1 MGKKLWNKDFI
12 LLLQGNAVSTIG
24 DLMYSVAIGYWVYQ
38 QTGSSGLMGIMSA
51 ISMFVTMF
59 LSPFAGS
66 IVDKC
71 NRKWVMVAMDLL
83 QSAVMLTIGALAY
96 LDLLNIPGVLI
107 AAFLAAMGSVFYSP
121 SVSTLMIDI
130 IPHDDMVRGQ
140 STFSGIQSL
149 INMVGTA
156 FSGVLVA
163 FFGVPLIVVINGFS
177 NLYSAFTELF
187 VRVPKTVQQ
196 ETPVT
201 VRGVL
206 IDTLAAAKTTLA
218 DQYLKIFV
226 PCALLLNLL
235 GAGAFALLLPFC
247 MEKSF
252 TVDMYGYLISIYSA
266 ACVIAVLLLGA
277 VKLKPKSQFWC
288 MSLGFTLSIPFMIA
302 AYLSKSFVLICI
314 LAFVAGFLNC
324 LGNSI
329 FNASMM
335 LALPEENR
343 SAILGV
349 FRSASVGGSALSAVI
364 YGDLI
369 TLLKNQIEPYE
380 VNKGD
385 AAALTQ
391 KWIDSLSAE
400 MQKGKGYSFFA
411 VNKRLPE
418 ITKSFAQI
426 PVNKVKKVKVGVVGE
441 IYVKYSPLA
450 NNHLEEFLFSQGC
463 EVMVPG
469 LLGFINF
476 KVDNRL
482 EDIKLYGGNPFK
494 KLAMKF
500 AMWYLSNVEK
510 NLISAAKAYGDFTV
524 PAPYAHIKEMC
535 TKIIGPGCK
544 MGEGWLLTAE
554 MMELIE
560 SGYGN
565 IVCAQ
570 PFGCLPNHI
579 VGKGMIR
586 KLKEMYPQS
595 NIVPIDYDPGATKVN
610 QENRIRLMLA
620 VAKENADAC
629 QGGCDSSKCEGCMMK

>member
-1 MGKKLWNKDFI
+1 MSKKIDTDRVEFTKDMMDYTI
-12 LLLQGNAVSTIG
+12 LAPNMLDITFRLLINIFGQYGYKTELLQNEGRAVIDEGLKYVHNDTCYPALLVIG
-24 DLMYSVAIGYWVYQ
+24 QLIDALNSGKYNPDKTALFITQSGGGCRASNYIHLLRKALKKAGYPQVPVI
-38 QTGSSGLMGIMSA
+38 SLNLSGLEKNSGFKIRL
-51 ISMFVTMF
+51 SM
-59 LSPFAGS
+59 
-66 IVDKC
+66 
-71 NRKWVMVAMDLL
+71 
-83 QSAVMLTIGALAY
+83 ALK
-96 LDLLNIPGVLI
+96 
-107 AAFLAAMGSVFYSP
+107 M
-121 SVSTLMIDI
+121 
-130 IPHDDMVRGQ
+130 
-140 STFSGIQSL
+140 
-149 INMVGTA
+149 
-156 FSGVLVA
+156 
-163 FFGVPLIVVINGFS
+163 
-177 NLYSAFTELF
+177 
-187 VRVPKTVQQ
+187 
-196 ETPVT
+196 
-201 VRGVL
+201 
-206 IDTLAAAKTTLA
+206 
-218 DQYLKIFV
+218 
-226 PCALLLNLL
+226 
-235 GAGAFALLLPFC
+235 
-247 MEKSF
+247 
-252 TVDMYGYLISIYSA
+252 
-266 ACVIAVLLLGA
+266 
-277 VKLKPKSQFWC
+277 
-288 MSLGFTLSIPFMIA
+288 
-302 AYLSKSFVLICI
+302 
-314 LAFVAGFLNC
+314 
-324 LGNSI
+324 
-329 FNASMM
+329 
-335 LALPEENR
+335 
-343 SAILGV
+343 
-349 FRSASVGGSALSAVI
+349 LSAVI

-369 TLLKNQIEPYE
+369 TLLKNQVEPYE

-385 AAALTQ
+385 AAKLTQ

-400 MQKGKGYSFFA
+400 MQKGRGYSFFA

-418 ITKSFAQI
+418 ITKTFAEI
-426 PVNKVKKVKVGVVGE
+426 PVKKVEKTKVGVVGE

-450 NNHLEEFLFSQGC
+450 NNHLEEFLFGQDC

-494 KLAMKF
+494 KIAMRI
-500 AMWYLSNVEK
+500 AMWYLSKVEK
-510 NLISAAKAYGDFTV
+510 NLISAVKAYGDFNA